1 MMLSGQ
7 KGYYEDY
14 LRKQSGDT
22 KSRETPALLS
32 DRTAYVNFLETQ
44 LERVSAACLSVS
56 TYDQKFKD
64 MQTLIVDM
72 EERTATNTKL
82 IGMAQQCTEEVRNE
96 LDTKIKSLV
105 ENMKEENKL
114 IKNSIDSNKSSI
126 NACELQLATLSVLPN
141 QLHHAEQRITEC
153 ENTARQVALE
163 TIEERSQVNGRLDV
177 IEEDI
182 QHHKVNLESLGQSII
197 RQRTEME
204 HIERK
209 ATDNLENLETRL
221 KDMAQRDKESLHRS
235 IEHVSDLNNKSV
247 EEIKNTFNQLEKD
260 TTKQLTDMDTS
271 MKERNEKLYRDLTSI
286 QKKFEE
292 NISNNM
298 KKFKTGMTPS
308 PIYIYISVT
317 KMTIMRMRVILT
329 CVSSLS
335 LSLLFYY

>member
-1 MMLSGQ
+1 MLSGQ

-22 KSRETPALLS
+22 KARETPALLS

-96 LDTKIKSLV
+96 LDTKINSLV
-105 ENMKEENKL
+105 ENMKEENRL
-114 IKNSIDSNKSSI
+114 IKNSINSNKSSI
-126 NACELQLATLSVLPN
+126 NACELQLGTLSVLPN

-153 ENTARQVALE
+153 ENQARQVALE
-163 TIEERSQVNGRLDV
+163 TIEERSAVNGRLD
-177 IEEDI
+177 ILEEDV
-182 QHHKVNLESLGQSII
+182 QQHKVNLESIGQSLI

-221 KDMAQRDKESLHRS
+221 KDMAQRDKESLHKS
-235 IEHVSDLNNKSV
+235 IEHVSDMNS
-247 EEIKNTFNQLEKD
+247 KNIDEVKGNMNQLETS
-260 TTKQLTDMDTS
+260 TTKQLTDMNTS
-271 MKERNEKLYRDLTSI
+271 MKDRNEKLYRDLTAI
-286 QKKFEE
+286 QKKYEE
-292 NISNNM
+292 TVSSSM
-298 KKFKTGMTPS
+298 TKFKTGE
-308 PIYIYISVT
+308 
-317 KMTIMRMRVILT
+317 L
-329 CVSSLS
+329 
-335 LSLLFYY
+335 